1 MATFECKVL
10 ILSTCLFDNT
20 PIIYEYTKRPNGV
33 ITYIESANDTINVG
47 NVIIKINLT
56 QILTS
61 LQMSKFIEINAL
73 DADLIVIYENNSAK
87 LPSQILDLINNKPT
101 LIIKMVPSKTFITNK
116 IIDLYKSELLKVIVN
131 RIIEP
136 ANHTTVSNNVFGNTA
151 NPILVCID
159 SCLDRFISCFT
170 CSCLK
175 F

>member
-1 MATFECKVL
+1 MFECKVL
-10 ILSTCLFDNT
+10 ILSTSVFDST
-20 PIIYEYTKRPNGV
+20 PIIYEYTKHPNGM
-33 ITYIESANDTINVG
+33 ITYIESANDTIYVG
-47 NVIIKINLT
+47 NVIIKINIT

-73 DADLIVIYENNSAK
+73 DADLIVIYENNSVK

-116 IIDLYKSELLKVIVN
+116 IKELYKSELLKVVVEH
-131 RIIEP
+131 IIEP
-136 ANHTTVSNNVFGNTA
+136 VNNSIESNNVFGNTT
-151 NPILVCID
+151 NPILVYID
-159 SCLDRFISCFT
+159 LCLDRVVSCCT